1 LVHILRA
8 LRALQGSTKTSIRVD
23 GEGVMSMQFM
33 MKVSLS
39 NSGDKGRNGRLGG
52 GGMEED
58 DAPGT
63 FVEFRVSG
71 YVLCLYEKWLRWG
84 EFVALRDDDDE

>member
-1 LVHILRA
+1 
-8 LRALQGSTKTSIRVD
+8 
-23 GEGVMSMQFM
+23 MSMQFM

-63 FVEFRVSG
+63 FVEFRVSD
-71 YVLCLYEKWLRWG
+71 YVSCLYEK
-84 EFVALRDDDDE
+84 